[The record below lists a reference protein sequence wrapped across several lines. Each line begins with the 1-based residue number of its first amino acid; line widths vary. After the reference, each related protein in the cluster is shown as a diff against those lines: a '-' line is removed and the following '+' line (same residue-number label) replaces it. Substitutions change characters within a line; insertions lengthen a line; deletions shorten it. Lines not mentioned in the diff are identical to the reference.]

1 MCGYPA
7 KIRKPTGKD
16 MNEASERVVTEETAS
31 PQVAAMTGSQ
41 SKTSEM
47 LNAAFKKQ
55 GEAYLADPIPDY
67 EQRKQDLLALK
78 KMLNEN
84 RDEIVEAINQDY
96 GNRSRHESLFAEVIA
111 VTDGINDAIKHL
123 KKWMKPQKRHVDI
136 SLYPGAKNRVIPQP
150 LGVIGI
156 IVPWNFPV
164 NLSFL
169 PLAFAFAAGN
179 RAMVKMS
186 ENSIALSRLLKK
198 ASAKYFPEEKLAW
211 FEETG
216 SVGIEFSQI
225 PFDLIMFTGS
235 GQTGRAVMA
244 SAAQNLTPVVLE
256 LGGKCP
262 AVIDPEYPLD
272 KAIERIMFVK
282 QFNAGQICT
291 NVDYVFVHES
301 QKDQLVEKAREY
313 VAKHCPDI
321 NHTDYTSI
329 IDDRSFD
336 RLQET
341 LEDARSK
348 GATIVNLSGDQP
360 SNRET
365 RKIPLHLA
373 LDTTDNMI
381 VRQREIFGPIMTVL
395 TYKEPEEVI
404 RYVNSHDRPL
414 AFYPFSKNSVLTSM
428 YIDRIMSGGVT
439 VNDALFHVAQ
449 HDLPFGGVGPS
460 GMGHYHGYEGFV
472 TFSKLRPVFYQA
484 SFSAMKYLRP
494 PYGKFATSVYNFL
507 VKSKS

>member
-1 MCGYPA
+1 
-7 KIRKPTGKD
+7 
-16 MNEASERVVTEETAS
+16 MNEASERVTPEQPAS
-31 PQVAAMTGSQ
+31 PNLETMENASSDVAD
-41 SKTSEM
+41 M
-47 LNAAFKKQ
+47 LNTAFQKQ
-55 GEAYLADPIPDY
+55 REAYLADPVPDY
-67 EQRKQDLLALK
+67 DQRKRDLLALK
-78 KMLNEN
+78 NLLSEN
-84 RDEIVEAINQDY
+84 REEIVEAINQDY
-96 GNRSRHESLFAEVIA
+96 GNRSRHESLFAEVIS

-123 KKWMKPQKRHVDI
+123 KKWLKPQKRHVDF
-136 SLYPGAKNRVIPQP
+136 STYPGAKNRVIPQP
-150 LGVIGI
+150 LGVMGI

-164 NLSFL
+164 NLSFS
-169 PLAFAFAAGN
+169 PLTYAFAAGN

-186 ENSIALSRLLKK
+186 ENSIALTQLLQKV
-198 ASAKYFPEEKLAW
+198 SPKYFPEEKLVF

-216 SVGIEFSQI
+216 RVGIEFSQI
-225 PFDLIMFTGS
+225 PFDLIVFTGS

-244 SAAQNLTPVVLE
+244 SAAKNLTPVVLE

-262 AVIDPEYPLD
+262 AVIDPDYPLD
-272 KAIERIMFVK
+272 KAVERIMFVK

-301 QKDQLVEKAREY
+301 QKNELVEKARKY

-348 GATIVNLSGDQP
+348 GATVVNLSGDQP
-360 SNRET
+360 SNREA
-365 RKIPLHLA
+365 RKIPLHLV
-373 LDTTDNMI
+373 LDTTDNMTI
-381 VRQREIFGPIMTVL
+381 RNRETFGPIMMVL
-395 TYKEPEEVI
+395 TYKDPKEVI
-404 RYVNSHDRPL
+404 EYVNGHDRPL
-414 AFYPFSKNSVLTSM
+414 ALYPFTKNKELASM

-449 HDLPFGGVGPS
+449 HDLPFGGVGAS
-460 GMGHYHGYEGFV
+460 GMGHYHGREGFL

-484 SFSAMKYLRP
+484 NFSVMKYLAP
-494 PYGKFATSVYNFL
+494 PYGKFATTVYDL
-507 VKSKS
+507 LLKMKG